1 MSFAQ
6 VCTFEL
12 YQKIMPVSDQN
23 LPFSGLNDTEVIASR
38 ALHGAN
44 SLYLRPRRRFWKILV
59 EVVTEPMFLLLILAC
74 VLYFLIGDTGD
85 ALFMLA
91 AILFVIVIEVVQENR
106 SEKALEAL
114 RQYSQPKVRVLRNG
128 REKVIPAEDVV
139 VDDLILFAEG
149 ERLPADGVLVQQ
161 NDLSIDEA
169 VLTGESLPADKTTA
183 EGHNQ
188 VYQGTVVASGS
199 GYARVLAVG
208 DKTEFGKLGKSIES
222 IESEPTPL
230 QRQIDRFVRQ
240 MMLIGL
246 VAFLIVFGVNYYYV
260 GAVLA
265 ALLFSLA
272 FALALIPEEIPVAF
286 TSFMA
291 LGAYR
296 MTKQKIL
303 VKQPKTVESLGSA
316 TVICLDKTGTITEN
330 RMSVAEVVDFSG
342 KNRCL
347 EYAMWAS
354 EPQPFDAMEKAIHSA
369 YGTTAGNDLRTR
381 FRMIHEY
388 PLSGTPPMMTHLYEN
403 GRGERI
409 VASKGAVERIL
420 LVCDHL
426 SDETRTEILKKT
438 HELASRGHR
447 VLGVAAADWPGN
459 DFPTDQDRFP
469 WQFEGLVAL
478 FDPPKKDIQ
487 HVFQRFYEAGI
498 RVKMIT
504 GDYPETALN
513 IARQSGLKHNDKVLN
528 GETLMAMTDAELQQ
542 AVARTDVFA
551 RVFPDA
557 KLRVVEAL
565 KANGEVVAMTGD
577 GVNDG
582 PALKAAQIG
591 VAMGRRGTE
600 IAKGAASMVLLDDD
614 LKRMVTAV
622 EMGRKIYNNLRKAIR
637 YVIGIHIP
645 IVLVVLLPLV
655 LGWPYLHILGPI
667 HVVFLELI
675 MDPTCAVAFEN
686 EPAEPHQMQ
695 KPPRAANAPLF
706 SGKELAISIL
716 QGVMITAGVL
726 LMYQYAAAHG
736 ASEAKTRGFVFLTLM
751 TSNILLTLA
760 IRSYEFP
767 ITRTIFYKN
776 RLMPII
782 LCISTALM
790 AAILFVPALGRLFQ
804 IEPLGIREILLCLLT
819 AGVSV
824 GWFEVW
830 KGIRSM
836 IGR

>member
-1 MSFAQ
+1 M
-6 VCTFEL
+6 
-12 YQKIMPVSDQN
+12 SDQN
-23 LPFSGLNDTEVIASR
+23 TLSGLSEAEVLASR

-44 SLYLRPRRRFWKILV
+44 SLYLRPKRRFWKILA
-59 EVVTEPMFLLLILAC
+59 EVVTEPMFLLLILAF
-74 VLYFLIGDTGD
+74 VLYLLIGDTGD

-91 AILFVIVIEVVQENR
+91 AIVFVTVIEVIQENR

-114 RQYSQPKVRVLRNG
+114 RQYAQPKVRVLRDG
-128 REKVIPAEDVV
+128 QEQMIPTEEVV

-149 ERLPADGVLVQQ
+149 ERLPADGEVIQQ

-169 VLTGESLPADKTTA
+169 VLTGESLPADKTPA
-183 EGHNQ
+183 KGHNR
-188 VYQGTVVASGS
+188 VFQGTVVASGS
-199 GYARVLAVG
+199 GIARVLAVG
-208 DKTEFGKLGKSIES
+208 VKTEFGKLGKSIES

-246 VAFLIVFGVNYYYV
+246 IAFLIVFGVNYYYV
-260 GAVLA
+260 GAILS

-272 FALALIPEEIPVAF
+272 FALALIPAEIPVAF

-291 LGAYR
+291 IGAYR

-354 EPQPFDAMEKAIHSA
+354 EPQPFDAMEKAIHTA
-369 YGTTAGNDLRTR
+369 YGTAAGSDRRTQ
-381 FRMIHEY
+381 FHIIHEY
-388 PLSGTPPMMTHLYEN
+388 PLGGTPPMMTHLYEN
-403 GRGERI
+403 GRSERI
-409 VASKGAVERIL
+409 VACKGAVERIMM
-420 LVCDHL
+420 VCHHL
-426 SDETRTEILKKT
+426 SDATRTEILKKT
-438 HELASRGHR
+438 HDLASRGYR
-447 VLGVAAADWPGN
+447 VLGVAGADWPGN
-459 DFPTDQDRFP
+459 HFPSDQDQFP
-469 WQFEGLVAL
+469 WRFEGLVAL
-478 FDPPKKDIQ
+478 YDPPKKNIQ
-487 HVFQRFYEAGI
+487 HVFQRFYGAGI

-513 IARQSGLKHNDKVLN
+513 IARQSGLQHNGKVLS
-528 GETLMAMTDAELQQ
+528 GETLMAMTDAELRQ
-542 AVARTDVFA
+542 AVAETDVFA
-551 RVFPDA
+551 RVFPLA

-622 EMGRKIYNNLRKAIR
+622 EMGRRIYNNLRKAIR

-645 IVLVVLLPLV
+645 IVLGVLLPLV

-686 EPAEPHQMQ
+686 EPAEPNQMQ

-706 SGKELAISIL
+706 TGKELVVSIL
-716 QGVMITAGVL
+716 QGLMVTAGILV
-726 LMYQYAAAHG
+726 MYQYALTQG
-736 ASEAKTRGFVFLTLM
+736 ASEAKTRGFVFFTLM
-751 TSNILLTLA
+751 AANILLTLTM
-760 IRSYEFP
+760 RSYEYA
-767 ITRTIFYKN
+767 ITRTVFYKN
-776 RLMPII
+776 RLMFIM
-782 LCISTALM
+782 LGISAAIM
-790 AAILFVPALGRLFQ
+790 AAILWVPGVSRLFQ
-804 IEPLGIREILLCLLT
+804 TEPLTLSEAGLCLLT
-819 AGVSV
+819 AVLSV
-824 GWFEVW
+824 GWFEGW
-830 KGIRSM
+830 KALRKAG
-836 IGR
+836 